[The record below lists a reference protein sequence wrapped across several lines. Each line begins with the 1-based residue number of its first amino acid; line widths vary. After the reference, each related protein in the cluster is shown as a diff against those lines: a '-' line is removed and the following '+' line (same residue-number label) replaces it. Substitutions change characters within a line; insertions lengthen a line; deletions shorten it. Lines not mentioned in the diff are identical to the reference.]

1 MSEPVRL
8 AVKTP
13 HEEIGEVI
21 VPILEDLLERAKR
34 GELESF
40 LVLFETTE
48 SDDMFWKTAG
58 SLCRSRTIGRI
69 EILKARLLHEML
81 SEEGES

>member
-13 HEEIGEVI
+13 HEEIGAVV

-48 SDDMFWKTAG
+48 ADEMCWRTAG
-58 SLCRSRTIGRI
+58 SLCRSKTIGRI
-69 EILKARLLHEML
+69 EILKARLLHDLIVEA
-81 SEEGES
+81 ET